1 MNSLGFGLERIG
13 LAVLRAPVP
22 ATLIVLVT
30 LVLAALTIPGLQFY
44 GQAVGIVDRNSPAYD
59 DYDRQALDF
68 RDTDQDVAI
77 IFKGPSLM
85 QAATLDGLRDLH
97 LDLTLADNVDQV
109 FSVFSLGGFTD
120 SGRTFEPFLP
130 DRFDTDAAATGE
142 IERLLAETPE
152 ARGLI
157 APEASAALLIVSL
170 DIEKNIAESEL
181 RDLLATLRS
190 QVIQATPQ
198 GLEVLFAG
206 MPSVRVAVVEAIISD
221 QTLLT
226 AAGVLLGATVS
237 YLIFGNVISA
247 LICTLP
253 GIIAVIWLMS
263 FFSLSG
269 VKLNFITTVLPSLAL
284 IIAFADGVV
293 LYFRWQSLSAGGG
306 DRLEHLKQA
315 ILQVGP
321 ASALTSI
328 TTALAFLSFGYTSSE
343 TMQIFAWFGVAA
355 VFLAFIAVIAGL
367 PLACYWSLRFGTRRK
382 KARSPFARL
391 GPGLARLSSGRPA
404 ITVTAALG
412 LLAVLA
418 VGHLSLQP
426 SYNLTADL
434 PSKSE
439 IRSGETFLSETF
451 GATSQMFLIVPVAP
465 GTTFSDARNRDRIV
479 AVDRALSELLGAG
492 RVASLAAIWKR
503 AGPEQIAAIAATIDD
518 LEPSVRGRLL
528 SSDGQAMQVTITA
541 TTGQDTDVDAEL
553 LAAIRAA
560 VEKTGPAD
568 DLTFTG
574 MRVVM
579 AEEFPKLINELRTG
593 LLIAVFLAVGF
604 VVLASRNL
612 RLGLATLV
620 PNLLPILLTESIILM
635 FGKRLDITNVI
646 ALTIAFGIAI
656 DNAVHII
663 NGYTHGVR
671 QGRTPNRA
679 IHEAIVEIG
688 PALVASTAIL
698 CVATVITQF
707 SSLPS
712 VTVLGRLLIVTL
724 IVALGSNLIILPGFI
739 RLLSGEKNDT

>member
-30 LVLAALTIPGLQFY
+30 LALAAATIPGLQFY
-44 GQAVGIVDRNSPAYD
+44 GQAVGIIDRSSPAYG
-59 DYDRQALDF
+59 DYDRQARDF

-85 QAATLDGLRDLH
+85 QAATLEGLRDLH
-97 LDLTLADNVDQV
+97 LDLTLADHVDQV

-120 SGRTFEPFLP
+120 AEGTFEPFLP
-130 DRFDTDAAATGE
+130 DRFEGDAAA
-142 IERLLAETPE
+142 AEAIGQLVADTPA
-152 ARGLI
+152 ARTLI
-157 APEASAALLIVSL
+157 APDADAALLILSL
-170 DIEKNIAESEL
+170 DIEKTIAESEL
-181 RDLLATLRS
+181 RALLSSLRS
-190 QVIQATPQ
+190 QVEQATPQ
-198 GLEVLFAG
+198 GLDVLFAG
-206 MPSVRVAVVEAIISD
+206 LPSVRVSVVEAIISD

-226 AAGVLLGATVS
+226 AAGVLIGATVS
-237 YLIFGNVISA
+237 YLIFGNFISA

-253 GIIAVIWLMS
+253 GIVAVIWLMA

-293 LYFRWQSLSAGGG
+293 LYFRWQSLNADNG
-306 DRLEHLKQA
+306 DRLANLKQA

-343 TMQIFAWFGVAA
+343 TMQVFAWFGVAA
-355 VFLAFIAVIAGL
+355 VFLAFIAVIAGM
-367 PLACYWSLRFGTRRK
+367 PLACYWSLRLGTRQKR
-382 KARSPFARL
+382 ARSPFSRL
-391 GPGLARLSSGRPA
+391 GRSLAGLSSGRPLF
-404 ITVTAALG
+404 TVAAGLV
-412 LLAVLA
+412 LLAVLSA
-418 VGHLSLQP
+418 GHFSLQP

-434 PSKSE
+434 PSNSE
-439 IRSGETFLSETF
+439 IRSGETFLSDTF
-451 GATSQMFLIVPVAP
+451 GATSQMFLIVPIAP
-465 GTTFSDARNRDRIV
+465 GSAFSDPQNRDRIM
-479 AVDRALSELLGAG
+479 AIDKALSELLGAG
-492 RVASLAAIWKR
+492 RVSSLGGIWKR
-503 AGPEQIAAIAATIDD
+503 AEPEQIDAIAETIAD

-541 TTGQDTDVDAEL
+541 TTGQDTNVDAEL
-553 LAAIRAA
+553 VAAMRTA
-560 VEKTGPAD
+560 VEKLGPAD

-593 LLIAVFLAVGF
+593 LLIAVFLAVA
-604 VVLASRNL
+604 VVMLAARNP

-663 NGYTHGVR
+663 NGYSTGVR
-671 QGRTPNRA
+671 QGRAPDRA
-679 IHEAIVEIG
+679 VHAAILEIG